1 MNDKKKKL
9 ICARDPTM
17 IKKKMHVKGRKSGFP
32 FTCIFFLLKHLKC
45 AMLIGNTGVI
55 FGNRLHDYDNF
66 TFGKNLYTFSN
77 TMDIE
82 NGMPI

>member
-1 MNDKKKKL
+1 MQQTQPKEENL
-9 ICARDPTM
+9 VFLSHA
-17 IKKKMHVKGRKSGFP
+17 F
-32 FTCIFFLLKHLKC
+32 FFLLKHLKC

-66 TFGKNLYTFSN
+66 TFGKNLYIFSN